1 MAGPAVKDAIADDSS
16 STRLGQTSEAT
27 IPQTQRGLSPRHV
40 QLMTIAGGIG
50 VGLFV
55 GVGGVL
61 SKAGP
66 LPLII
71 GYIIYGVGFIW
82 PTTLNVAEMVA
93 WLPIRGS
100 IYELAARFVDP
111 ALGFAMG
118 WTYFFAGAMLVCTE
132 YSAVATVMGYWNVD
146 VNPAV
151 WIAMVLAV
159 CYFLNM
165 AAVKWF
171 GESEF
176 VMGSTKV
183 LLLLGLMMATF
194 ITMVGGNPKHDAYG
208 FRNWSNGNFVHS
220 YYADGATGVFLS
232 VCICVRYAAFTI
244 GGPDTISL
252 AAGEIQ
258 NPRKTIPRVS
268 KMIINRILFF
278 YIFGILAVGIICNSR
293 DERLL
298 GAIDSG
304 DAGAAASPWVLG
316 LLSHGISG
324 FLPGLINFLILLSGW
339 SCGNAFLYS
348 SSRTLYS
355 LAQDGQAP
363 KIFLRCT
370 KSGVPWVC
378 VTAVTL
384 ISLLSFLVASNEASE
399 VFSWFLEL
407 TTVSL
412 VVNFTCMSWV
422 FLDWR
427 RALKAQGIRQIS
439 TSKKIWL
446 ASLLDRDN
454 SAESVT
460 QTETVI
466 FPYIAPGASWTP
478 YLCMI
483 LGSIISLFIGFDI
496 VSPWST
502 KGFITSYFGLG
513 WFVGMFV
520 FWKIYKRTSFVDPG
534 SVDIYADGRK
544 QAVDHECRLWEEDL
558 QEEHRNEELVKKNVI
573 LRMWDKIWG
582 DY

>member
-1 MAGPAVKDAIADDSS
+1 
-16 STRLGQTSEAT
+16 
-27 IPQTQRGLSPRHV
+27 
-40 QLMTIAGGIG
+40 MTIAGGIG

-100 IYELAARFVDP
+100 IYELAARFMDP

-165 AAVKWF
+165 GAVKWF

-183 LLLLGLMMATF
+183 FLLLGLMMATF

-208 FRNWSNGNFVHS
+208 FRNWSNGNFVHA

-232 VCICVRYAAFTI
+232 VCISVRYAAFTI

-363 KIFLRCT
+363 KLFLRCT

-384 ISLLSFLVASNEASE
+384 ISLLSFLVASNEAIE

-422 FLDWR
+422 FLGWR
-427 RALKAQGIRQIS
+427 RALKAQG
-439 TSKKIWL
+439 
-446 ASLLDRDN
+446 
-454 SAESVT
+454 
-460 QTETVI
+460 TETVI

-496 VSPWST
+496 FSPWST
-502 KGFITSYFGLG
+502 KGFITSYFGLR

-544 QAVDHECRLWEEDL
+544 QAVDHECRIWEEDL

-573 LRMWDKIWG
+573 LRTWDKVWG
-582 DY
+582 NY

>member
-1 MAGPAVKDAIADDSS
+1 MAGPEVKDAIADDSS

-208 FRNWSNGNFVHS
+208 FRNWSNGDFVHS
-220 YYADGATGVFLS
+220 YYADGATGIFLS
-232 VCICVRYAAFTI
+232 VCISVRYAAFTI

-324 FLPGLINFLILLSGW
+324 FLPGLINFLILLS
-339 SCGNAFLYS
+339 
-348 SSRTLYS
+348 
-355 LAQDGQAP
+355 
-363 KIFLRCT
+363 
-370 KSGVPWVC
+370 
-378 VTAVTL
+378 
-384 ISLLSFLVASNEASE
+384 
-399 VFSWFLEL
+399 
-407 TTVSL
+407 
-412 VVNFTCMSWV
+412 
-422 FLDWR
+422 
-427 RALKAQGIRQIS
+427 
-439 TSKKIWL
+439 
-446 ASLLDRDN
+446 
-454 SAESVT
+454 
-460 QTETVI
+460 
-466 FPYIAPGASWTP
+466 
-478 YLCMI
+478 
-483 LGSIISLFIGFDI
+483 
-496 VSPWST
+496 
-502 KGFITSYFGLG
+502 
-513 WFVGMFV
+513 
-520 FWKIYKRTSFVDPG
+520 
-534 SVDIYADGRK
+534 DIYADGRK
-544 QAVDHECRLWEEDL
+544 QAVDHECRLWEEDP
-558 QEEHRNEELVKKNVI
+558 QEEHRNEELGKKNVI
-573 LRMWDKIWG
+573 LRTWDKVWG

>member
-1 MAGPAVKDAIADDSS
+1 MAGPIVKDAIADDSS

-40 QLMTIAGGIG
+40 QLMAIAGGIG

-146 VNPAV
+146 VNPTV

-208 FRNWSNGNFVHS
+208 FRNWSNGNFVHA

-232 VCICVRYAAFTI
+232 VCISVRYAAFTI

-324 FLPGLINFLILLSGW
+324 FLPGLINFLILLS
-339 SCGNAFLYS
+339 
-348 SSRTLYS
+348 
-355 LAQDGQAP
+355 
-363 KIFLRCT
+363 
-370 KSGVPWVC
+370 
-378 VTAVTL
+378 
-384 ISLLSFLVASNEASE
+384 
-399 VFSWFLEL
+399 
-407 TTVSL
+407 
-412 VVNFTCMSWV
+412 
-422 FLDWR
+422 
-427 RALKAQGIRQIS
+427 
-439 TSKKIWL
+439 
-446 ASLLDRDN
+446 
-454 SAESVT
+454 
-460 QTETVI
+460 
-466 FPYIAPGASWTP
+466 
-478 YLCMI
+478 
-483 LGSIISLFIGFDI
+483 
-496 VSPWST
+496 
-502 KGFITSYFGLG
+502 
-513 WFVGMFV
+513 
-520 FWKIYKRTSFVDPG
+520 
-534 SVDIYADGRK
+534 DIYADGRK
-544 QAVDHECRLWEEDL
+544 QAVDHECRLWEEEL

-573 LRMWDKIWG
+573 LRTWDKVWG

>member
-1 MAGPAVKDAIADDSS
+1 MA
-16 STRLGQTSEAT
+16 
-27 IPQTQRGLSPRHV
+27 
-40 QLMTIAGGIG
+40 IAGGIG

-146 VNPAV
+146 VNPTV

-208 FRNWSNGNFVHS
+208 FRNWSNGNFVHA

-232 VCICVRYAAFTI
+232 VCI
-244 GGPDTISL
+244 SS
-252 AAGEIQ
+252 
-258 NPRKTIPRVS
+258 PRKTIPRIS

-324 FLPGLINFLILLSGW
+324 FLPGLINFLILLS
-339 SCGNAFLYS
+339 
-348 SSRTLYS
+348 
-355 LAQDGQAP
+355 
-363 KIFLRCT
+363 
-370 KSGVPWVC
+370 
-378 VTAVTL
+378 
-384 ISLLSFLVASNEASE
+384 
-399 VFSWFLEL
+399 
-407 TTVSL
+407 
-412 VVNFTCMSWV
+412 
-422 FLDWR
+422 
-427 RALKAQGIRQIS
+427 
-439 TSKKIWL
+439 
-446 ASLLDRDN
+446 
-454 SAESVT
+454 
-460 QTETVI
+460 
-466 FPYIAPGASWTP
+466 
-478 YLCMI
+478 
-483 LGSIISLFIGFDI
+483 DI
-496 VSPWST
+496 H
-502 KGFITSYFGLG
+502 
-513 WFVGMFV
+513 
-520 FWKIYKRTSFVDPG
+520 
-534 SVDIYADGRK
+534 ADGRK
-544 QAVDHECRLWEEDL
+544 QAVDHECRLWEEEL

-573 LRMWDKIWG
+573 LRTWDKVWG

>member
-1 MAGPAVKDAIADDSS
+1 MAGPIVKDAIADDSS

-151 WIAMVLAV
+151 WIALVLAV

-171 GESEF
+171 GE
-176 VMGSTKV
+176 
-183 LLLLGLMMATF
+183 
-194 ITMVGGNPKHDAYG
+194 N
-208 FRNWSNGNFVHS
+208 
-220 YYADGATGVFLS
+220 GATGVFLS
-232 VCICVRYAAFTI
+232 VCISVRYAAFTI

-278 YIFGILAVGIICNSR
+278 YIF
-293 DERLL
+293 
-298 GAIDSG
+298 
-304 DAGAAASPWVLG
+304 
-316 LLSHGISG
+316 
-324 FLPGLINFLILLSGW
+324 
-339 SCGNAFLYS
+339 
-348 SSRTLYS
+348 
-355 LAQDGQAP
+355 
-363 KIFLRCT
+363 
-370 KSGVPWVC
+370 
-378 VTAVTL
+378 
-384 ISLLSFLVASNEASE
+384 
-399 VFSWFLEL
+399 
-407 TTVSL
+407 
-412 VVNFTCMSWV
+412 
-422 FLDWR
+422 
-427 RALKAQGIRQIS
+427 
-439 TSKKIWL
+439 
-446 ASLLDRDN
+446 
-454 SAESVT
+454 
-460 QTETVI
+460 
-466 FPYIAPGASWTP
+466 
-478 YLCMI
+478 
-483 LGSIISLFIGFDI
+483 
-496 VSPWST
+496 
-502 KGFITSYFGLG
+502 
-513 WFVGMFV
+513 
-520 FWKIYKRTSFVDPG
+520 
-534 SVDIYADGRK
+534 DIYADGRK
-544 QAVDHECRLWEEDL
+544 QAVDHECRLWEEDP
-558 QEEHRNEELVKKNVI
+558 QEEHRNEELGKKNVI
-573 LRMWDKIWG
+573 LRTWDKVWG

>member
-208 FRNWSNGNFVHS
+208 FRNWSNGNFVHA

-232 VCICVRYAAFTI
+232 VCISVRYAAFTI

-324 FLPGLINFLILLSGW
+324 FLPGLINFLILLS
-339 SCGNAFLYS
+339 
-348 SSRTLYS
+348 
-355 LAQDGQAP
+355 
-363 KIFLRCT
+363 
-370 KSGVPWVC
+370 
-378 VTAVTL
+378 
-384 ISLLSFLVASNEASE
+384 
-399 VFSWFLEL
+399 
-407 TTVSL
+407 
-412 VVNFTCMSWV
+412 
-422 FLDWR
+422 
-427 RALKAQGIRQIS
+427 
-439 TSKKIWL
+439 
-446 ASLLDRDN
+446 
-454 SAESVT
+454 
-460 QTETVI
+460 
-466 FPYIAPGASWTP
+466 
-478 YLCMI
+478 
-483 LGSIISLFIGFDI
+483 
-496 VSPWST
+496 
-502 KGFITSYFGLG
+502 
-513 WFVGMFV
+513 
-520 FWKIYKRTSFVDPG
+520 
-534 SVDIYADGRK
+534 DIYADGRK

-558 QEEHRNEELVKKNVI
+558 QEEHRNEELVKKNVV
-573 LRMWDKIWG
+573 LRTWDKVWG
-582 DY
+582 DD

>member
-194 ITMVGGNPKHDAYG
+194 ITM
-208 FRNWSNGNFVHS
+208 
-220 YYADGATGVFLS
+220 
-232 VCICVRYAAFTI
+232 
-244 GGPDTISL
+244 
-252 AAGEIQ
+252 
-258 NPRKTIPRVS
+258 
-268 KMIINRILFF
+268 
-278 YIFGILAVGIICNSR
+278 
-293 DERLL
+293 
-298 GAIDSG
+298 
-304 DAGAAASPWVLG
+304 
-316 LLSHGISG
+316 
-324 FLPGLINFLILLSGW
+324 
-339 SCGNAFLYS
+339 
-348 SSRTLYS
+348 
-355 LAQDGQAP
+355 
-363 KIFLRCT
+363 
-370 KSGVPWVC
+370 
-378 VTAVTL
+378 
-384 ISLLSFLVASNEASE
+384 
-399 VFSWFLEL
+399 
-407 TTVSL
+407 
-412 VVNFTCMSWV
+412 
-422 FLDWR
+422 
-427 RALKAQGIRQIS
+427 
-439 TSKKIWL
+439 
-446 ASLLDRDN
+446 
-454 SAESVT
+454 
-460 QTETVI
+460 
-466 FPYIAPGASWTP
+466 
-478 YLCMI
+478 
-483 LGSIISLFIGFDI
+483 
-496 VSPWST
+496 
-502 KGFITSYFGLG
+502 
-513 WFVGMFV
+513 
-520 FWKIYKRTSFVDPG
+520 IYKRTSFVDPG

-544 QAVDHECRLWEEDL
+544 QAVDDECRLWEEGL
-558 QEEHRNEELVKKNVI
+558 QEEHRNGELMKKNVI
-573 LRMWDKIWG
+573 LRTWGKIWG
-582 DY
+582 DC